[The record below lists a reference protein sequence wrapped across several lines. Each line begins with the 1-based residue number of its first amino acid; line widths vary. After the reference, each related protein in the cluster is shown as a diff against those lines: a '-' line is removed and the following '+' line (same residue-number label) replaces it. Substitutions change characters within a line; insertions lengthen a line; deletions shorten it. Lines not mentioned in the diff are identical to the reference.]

1 MQSKRRLEHLKK
13 ARLASVEHF
22 KRQKLSQIP
31 PPSNTKQP
39 RIDDAQSDTA
49 DTDNTEDEATW
60 FWNESAN
67 ETESDSEGGGK
78 SDVEEPSLD
87 QALPRTEEAVSIQSC
102 LKKISWNQ
110 EGEDRLR
117 GSYGKGSVSTLRRRK
132 KSAQELEKEAS
143 KTYNIAAL
151 WQRNRDLALVSNASA
166 PEGLAESLDSGIV
179 DTPNSVYPLSQ
190 IPSGCTPSKSKRE
203 VEKEQRINALQDL
216 TRLLEL
222 VTEQEKKYEERL
234 SPHSN
239 FYRRHVMAQQ
249 FLQIQLKNRPSST
262 RRSLSLIVAQSFG
275 RGYNTARNIVRWE
288 NSWVDER
295 EIPERKSPKIY
306 ASWMDDEE
314 LKESIRDFA
323 CTQGDSRYYN

>member
-1 MQSKRRLEHLKK
+1 M
-13 ARLASVEHF
+13 
-22 KRQKLSQIP
+22 
-31 PPSNTKQP
+31 
-39 RIDDAQSDTA
+39 
-49 DTDNTEDEATW
+49 ED
-60 FWNESAN
+60 
-67 ETESDSEGGGK
+67 GGK

-87 QALPRTEEAVSIQSC
+87 QALPKTKEAVSIQSC
-102 LKKISWNQ
+102 PKKLSWNQ
-110 EGEDRLR
+110 EGEDKLR

-132 KSAQELEKEAS
+132 KSAQELQKEAS

-151 WQRNRDLALVSNASA
+151 SQCSHDLGLVSNAST
-166 PEGLAESLDSGIV
+166 PEGLAESSNSGIV
-179 DTPNSVYPLSQ
+179 DVPNPLYPLSQ
-190 IPSGCTPSKSKRE
+190 IPSGCTPPKSKRE

-222 VTEQEKKYEERL
+222 VTEEKKYEEQL

-239 FYRRHVMAQQ
+239 FYRRHVMVQQ
-249 FLQIQLKNRPSST
+249 FLQIQLKNRSNST

-295 EIPERKSPKIY
+295 EIPERKSREIY
-306 ASWMDDEE
+306 ASWMDDKE

-323 CTQGDSRYYN
+323 RTQGNCTYYN